1 MSKISNM
8 LSNGKFYA
16 INAVDCCEE
25 SEKNRS
31 TDNAA
36 GSMFSWQLS
45 GELGT
50 SIVGNEVVDH
60 PSHYAGK
67 NGIEAIDVIDAYDL
81 NFNMG
86 SALKYILRCGKKD
99 DAIIELEK
107 AIWYLKHEVELR
119 KQGKERMQN
128 GQ

>member
-1 MSKISNM
+1 M
-8 LSNGKFYA
+8 LTPNIA
-16 INAVDCCEE
+16 
-25 SEKNRS
+25 
-31 TDNAA
+31 
-36 GSMFSWQLS
+36 
-45 GELGT
+45 
-50 SIVGNEVVDH
+50 GNEVVDR

-99 DAIIELEK
+99 DEIIELEK

-119 KQGKERMQN
+119 KQEKERTQN

>member
-1 MSKISNM
+1 MSKIFNILNCNTS
-8 LSNGKFYA
+8 SA
-16 INAVDCCEE
+16 INTDDCPANT
-25 SEKNRS
+25 EKNHEP
-31 TDNAA
+31 TDVDSPFIWKQNTVT
-36 GSMFSWQLS
+36 QVN
-45 GELGT
+45 
-50 SIVGNEVVDH
+50 IGNEVVDH

-99 DAIIELEK
+99 DEIIELEK

-119 KQGKERMQN
+119 KQEKERMQN
-128 GQ
+128 

>member
-1 MSKISNM
+1 MSKISDVLVNSVN
-8 LSNGKFYA
+8 LDETDVVLDECLPESKKNCRLDDNGSIWQYGTMSK
-16 INAVDCCEE
+16 I
-25 SEKNRS
+25 
-31 TDNAA
+31 DN
-36 GSMFSWQLS
+36 
-45 GELGT
+45 
-50 SIVGNEVVDH
+50 IGNEVVDH

-99 DAIIELEK
+99 DEIIELEK

-119 KQGKERMQN
+119 KQEKERMQN
-128 GQ
+128 